1 MPAKGL
7 SMRKIKEV
15 LRLHHEAGLTKR
27 QIGRSL
33 GISHNSAGKY
43 LEAAEAA
50 GITWPVPEELDED
63 ALRHLL
69 FPGAG
74 PKKIPSKPLPDMNR
88 LHRELRKKHVT
99 LGLLWEEYRRE
110 HGEKGYGFT
119 QFCSY
124 YNRWREKVE
133 VTMRQR
139 HVAGEAT
146 FVDWAG
152 ATVPWFDP
160 ATGKERRACVFV
172 AVLGASDYT
181 FCRAY
186 PSMALACWIEAH
198 MAAFRFFGGSTSILV
213 PDNAKTAVT
222 AACYYEPELHPTYG
236 ELAEHYRT
244 AVLPARVGAP
254 RDKAK
259 AEAAV
264 LHVERRILARLRN
277 RRFFSVAEIND
288 AIEPLLR
295 ELNEKPFQKMEGSRR
310 SWFEEVDRP
319 ALAPLPSQPFEM
331 AEWRKATANIDYH
344 VQADWSF
351 YSVPYTLARQQVDV
365 RLGTRTV
372 AIFHK
377 GRRVALHA
385 RSWVRGSVSTDP
397 AHQPKAH
404 KRHKG
409 WTPGSLIQRARAAGP
424 ACAQVVAAVL
434 EERPHPEQGY
444 RAAIGILRLG
454 RDYGDERLEAACRR
468 AMALECASYWRI
480 RSILRS
486 GLDRQAIT
494 EETPPIVP
502 DHPNIRGGAYYQAP
516 EPAGAAR

>member
-1 MPAKGL
+1 
-7 SMRKIKEV
+7 MRKIKEV
-15 LRLHHEAGLTKR
+15 LRLHHEAGLTQR

-33 GISHNSAGKY
+33 GLSHNSAGKY

-50 GITWPVPEELDED
+50 DLTWPVPEWMDED
-63 ALRHLL
+63 DIRDLL

-74 PKKIPSKPLPDMNR
+74 PKKIPSKPLPDMNW
-88 LHRELRKKHVT
+88 LHKELRRKHVT
-99 LGLLWEEYRRE
+99 LRLLWEEYRKE
-110 HGEKGYGFT
+110 HGEQGYGFT
-119 QFCSY
+119 QFASY

-152 ATVPWFDP
+152 ATMPWFDLE
-160 ATGKERRACVFV
+160 AEKERRAYVFV

-186 PSMALACWIEAH
+186 PSTALSCWIEAH
-198 MAAFRFFGGSTSILV
+198 MAAFRFFGGCTSILV

-244 AVLPARVGAP
+244 AVLPTRVGAP

-264 LHVERRILARLRN
+264 LHVERRVLAPLRN
-277 RRFFSVAEIND
+277 HRFFSVAEIND

-310 SWFEEVDRP
+310 SWFEELDRP
-319 ALAPLPSQPFEM
+319 ALTPLPSQPFEM
-331 AEWRKATANIDYH
+331 AVWRKAVANLDYH
-344 VQADWSF
+344 VQADWHF
-351 YSVPYTLARQQVDV
+351 YSVPYTLAKQKVDV

-377 GRRVALHA
+377 GRRVALHP
-385 RSWVRGSVSTDP
+385 RSWVRGAATTDP

-409 WTPGSLIQRARAAGP
+409 WTPGTLIQRAGAVGP
-424 ACAQVVAAVL
+424 SCAHVVSAVL

-454 RDYGDERLEAACRR
+454 RDYGGERLEAACKR
-468 AMALECASYWRI
+468 AKALECASYGSI
-480 RSILRS
+480 RSMLRS
-486 GLDRQAIT
+486 GLDRQALT
-494 EETPPIVP
+494 EEAPPIVS
-502 DHPNIRGGAYYQAP
+502 DHPNIRGGTYYQP
-516 EPAGAAR
+516 SRPTESAR